1 MPPCSQC
8 GGEVPQGAA
17 FCRHCGSS
25 TGFNPVNATSAP
37 PSTQGGSSGFKR
49 FLKWSGIGCGGILA
63 VLVLFVV
70 IVNIIISDAEE
81 DLTPIPSPTLPGVE
95 ATPEPA
101 VADETSVA
109 SDPTIIRAPG
119 SKSTPILT
127 AEPMIA
133 SVSTPEP
140 SFTPMPTEVP
150 TPTPTPAPTAMP
162 TLTPIPT
169 PTPTPTVTP
178 TPTPTPTP
186 VPTLRPL
193 NFSIEE
199 LLSEYESN
207 KVLANTRYRYLENGK
222 YPITVSGYVTDV
234 EDLYVS
240 LGPDPDSRSWDTVQC
255 YYADTREALHLSKG
269 QRVTVTGRVSG
280 EQYGD
285 VVMFQCDALEVR
297 LDNNPTLQPHQ
308 VSQNVV
314 QVFCIPPESLGS
326 VFFGSRQYQGTG
338 VIVDSELGILLT
350 AHHVVEEDNQCTR
363 IEIEASPGS
372 PRIVVDLE
380 KHCASMDRAELRIP
394 LDERE
399 IFKLPKLF
407 LSSAPAQ
414 VDQEVYFW
422 GYATGSRRMEAGIVE
437 DSNFYSA
444 ERFTMI
450 AHAVPGDSGSP
461 VFDEYGH
468 LAGILTQS
476 NSSDRASFIGG
487 KC

>member
-1 MPPCSQC
+1 MPLCSQC
-8 GGEVPQGAA
+8 GGEVSQGAL
-17 FCRHCGSS
+17 FCRHCGNS
-25 TGFNPVNATSAP
+25 TGFTPANTTSDP
-37 PSTQGGSSGFKR
+37 PPTQGGSSGFKK
-49 FLKWSGIGCGGILA
+49 FIKWSGIGCGGILA
-63 VLVLFVV
+63 VLVLLVV
-70 IVNIIISDAEE
+70 VVNIISSAEDE
-81 DLTPIPSPTLPGVE
+81 DLKPVPSPALPGVE
-95 ATPEPA
+95 ATSKPA
-101 VADETSVA
+101 VADGTSVA
-109 SDPTIIRAPG
+109 SDPTTIRDSV
-119 SKSTPILT
+119 SKSTPIPT
-127 AEPMIA
+127 AELIA
-133 SVSTPEP
+133 ASLSTPEP
-140 SFTPMPTEVP
+140 SFTPIPTEVP
-150 TPTPTPAPTAMP
+150 TPTPTPA
-162 TLTPIPT
+162 
-169 PTPTPTVTP
+169 
-178 TPTPTPTP
+178 PTPTPTP

-193 NFSIEE
+193 NFAIEE
-199 LLSEYESN
+199 LLSEYENN

-240 LGPDPDSRSWDTVQC
+240 LGPGPDSSSWDTVQC

-280 EQYGD
+280 EHYAG

-350 AHHVVEEDNQCTR
+350 AHHVVEEDNECTR
-363 IEIEASPGS
+363 IEIEASPDS
-372 PRIVVDLE
+372 PRIVVNLE

-394 LDERE
+394 LEERE
-399 IFKLPKLF
+399 LFKLPKLF
-407 LSSAPAQ
+407 LASAPAQ

-422 GYATGSRRMEAGIVE
+422 GYGTGSRRMESGILE
-437 DSNFYSA
+437 DSNFYSVQ
-444 ERFTMI
+444 RFTMVV
-450 AHAVPGDSGSP
+450 HAVQGDSGSP

-468 LAGILTQS
+468 LAGILTRG
-476 NSSDRASFIGG
+476 NRSDRASFIGG